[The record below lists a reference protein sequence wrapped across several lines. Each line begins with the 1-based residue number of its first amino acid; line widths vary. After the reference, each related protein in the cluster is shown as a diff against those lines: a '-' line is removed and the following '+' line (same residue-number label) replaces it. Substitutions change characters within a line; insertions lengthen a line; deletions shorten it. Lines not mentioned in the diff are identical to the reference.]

1 MLYKNRKESKDT
13 NEYLFQIT
21 YKDNEFEYFYSNYKE
36 LYKYID
42 DLKQQDN
49 FQSISFVLEDNQE

>member
-21 YKDNEFEYFYSNYKE
+21 YKDDEFEYFYSNYKE